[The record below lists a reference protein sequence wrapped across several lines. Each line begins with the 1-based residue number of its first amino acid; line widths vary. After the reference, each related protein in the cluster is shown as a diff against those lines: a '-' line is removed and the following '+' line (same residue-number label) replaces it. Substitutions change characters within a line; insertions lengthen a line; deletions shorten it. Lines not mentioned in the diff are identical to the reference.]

1 MGAITRCC
9 QIMSFRVRSVFLQKP
24 DNYTCPTA
32 WLTNKKMKKGDIL
45 SLRHTYDIV
54 KMQLFANNT
63 RLVQILN
70 RLLNMIPPAGK
81 EKQQDTPLFY
91 RRHLVRGRPLRPR
104 KNRVNTFIC

>member
-1 MGAITRCC
+1 
-9 QIMSFRVRSVFLQKP
+9 MSFRVRSVFLQKP
-24 DNYTCPTA
+24 DNYTYPTA

-70 RLLNMIPPAGK
+70 YEDMKVEPI
-81 EKQQDTPLFY
+81 
-91 RRHLVRGRPLRPR
+91 R
-104 KNRVNTFIC
+104 KKTVC

>member
-1 MGAITRCC
+1 MVGAITRCC

-70 RLLNMIPPAGK
+70 YEEMKVEPI
-81 EKQQDTPLFY
+81 
-91 RRHLVRGRPLRPR
+91 R
-104 KNRVNTFIC
+104 KNTVC